1 MEFLV
6 VILICLA
13 LSFLLSELFYRF
25 NYPQILGP
33 LFTGLILSLPIFR
46 EIFDTIV
53 RTNIE
58 FLSSLGIIFLLFLAG
73 LEINIRKLLKIEKD
87 LAAISIFCVVIPF
100 AVGFST
106 MLLLGYSYIPALVLG
121 VCLSLTAEGST
132 VKILLDMRA
141 LNTKIG
147 TLLVGAGVV
156 DDIFEVIFLSGIMI
170 VAQKSV
176 ERLMLLPFEM
186 TGFVIIT
193 ILTYK
198 YFPKIIKMIQ
208 IEKTRVA
215 DFSVLLIIVLTI
227 AIISSKLSL
236 GPIIGAFAAGI
247 IINIVHH
254 RNKRHKQHYEEVSE
268 LKILTFGLIVPFFF
282 INIGIHFDL
291 ARLLGNWPTVL
302 LILFVAT
309 AAKIIGALVAKPLTD
324 LNWKQ
329 AYLVGWGMNSR
340 GSIELVIA
348 ELARMNGLLPI
359 EIYDGVV
366 IMAIFTTMLFPVIL
380 RAMIKKDRKIMY

>member
-1 MEFLV
+1 MDFLV
-6 VILICLA
+6 VILVCLA

-33 LFTGLILSLPIFR
+33 IFAGLILSLPIFR
-46 EIFDTIV
+46 EVFDVTAQ
-53 RTNIE
+53 TNIE

-73 LEINIRKLLKIEKD
+73 LEINIRKLIKAESD
-87 LAAISIFCVVIPF
+87 LAAISIFGVIIPF
-100 AVGFST
+100 VIGFC
-106 MLLLGYSYIPALVLG
+106 MMKLLGYSYIPALVLG
-121 VCLSLTAEGST
+121 ICLSLTAEGTT
-132 VKILLDMRA
+132 VKILMDMKA
-141 LNTKIG
+141 LNTKLG
-147 TLLVGAGVV
+147 TILVGAGVI

-170 VAQKSV
+170 LAQKSF
-176 ERLMLLPFEM
+176 ERLMFLPVEI
-186 TGFVIIT
+186 TAFVIMTFLI
-193 ILTYK
+193 YK
-198 YFPKIIKMIQ
+198 FFPRVIRMIQ

-227 AIISSKLSL
+227 AIISSHLSL

-247 IINIVHH
+247 IINVIHH
-254 RNKRHKQHYEEVSE
+254 KNKRHKQHYEEVNE
-268 LKILTFGLIVPFFF
+268 LKILTFGLIIPFFF

-291 ARLLGNWPTVL
+291 ARLLTNWPIVL
-302 LILFVAT
+302 LIIVVAT
-309 AAKIIGALVAKPLTD
+309 AGKILGAIMAKPLTD
-324 LNWKQ
+324 LSWKQ

-366 IMAIFTTMLFPVIL
+366 IMAIFTTMLFPIIL